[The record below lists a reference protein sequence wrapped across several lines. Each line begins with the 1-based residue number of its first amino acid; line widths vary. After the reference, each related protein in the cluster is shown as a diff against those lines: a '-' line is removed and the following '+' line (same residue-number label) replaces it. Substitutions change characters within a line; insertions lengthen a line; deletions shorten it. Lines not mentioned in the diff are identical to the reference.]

1 MSRWGCLS
9 NLLANRAEYTSTG
22 PASEVELLMESKSK
36 VRIIKW
42 CLASIGSGS
51 GSIAIIL

>member
-1 MSRWGCLS
+1 MGRLS

-22 PASEVELLMESKSK
+22 PASEAELLMESKSK

-42 CLASIGSGS
+42 CLAGIGSGS